1 MQLGKLP
8 WAEGDSEQGW
18 GLAGAHWGQGLRWQR
33 LCRVACVLIPF
44 CHPVLGRCPSGAL
57 LGCHDMRLGLGSE
70 LEAGP
75 VGKLPRVGE
84 VLASLGLHIGLG
96 DS

>member
-1 MQLGKLP
+1 MHISL
-8 WAEGDSEQGW
+8 QGSKCSW
-18 GLAGAHWGQGLRWQR
+18 GSCRGPKVTQGARLGLRWQR
-33 LCRVACVLIPF
+33 LCCVACVLIPF
-44 CHPVLGRCPSGAL
+44 CHLVLGRCPSGAL

-84 VLASLGLHIGLG
+84 VLASLGLHVGLG